1 MRAMILA
8 AGRGM
13 RMRPLTDFTP
23 KPLLPVGGRPLIE
36 YHVEALARAGF
47 EDVVVNHAWLGHQI
61 ESVLG
66 DGGRFHLR
74 IKYSREP
81 AGALETG
88 GGIRYALPL
97 LGPGPFLVLNADIWT
112 DYPMAQLRGLRP
124 RLAHLVL
131 VDNPEHH
138 PEGDFALRDG
148 RVVLSNSGR
157 LTFTGIGVYHSA
169 LLAEAPDGAF
179 PLAPILRAAAAAG
192 DVTGEKYDGLWRD
205 IGTPERLSQLEQL
218 LTEVP
223 ARAGC

>member
-13 RMRPLTDFTP
+13 RMRPLTDSTP
-23 KPLLPVGGRPLIE
+23 KPLLSVGGRPLIE

-66 DGGRFHLR
+66 DGSRFHVR
-74 IKYSREP
+74 IEYSREP
-81 AGALETG
+81 PGALETG

-148 RVVLSNSGR
+148 RVVLSSSGR

-169 LLAEAPDGAF
+169 LFAEAPDGAF

-192 DVTGEKYDGLWRD
+192 DVTGEKYDGLWQD
-205 IGTPERLSQLEQL
+205 IGTPERLSQLDQL